1 MTTPAQTLP
10 IAPAKAEAEF
20 HVGEVTTIVGGH
32 FVNDT
37 FTSFTAPLL
46 PLLIEKMSLSLT
58 LAGSLWSFTQ
68 LPALLNPFIGY
79 LADRVSLRYLV
90 IFSPAVTVTA
100 MSLLGLAP
108 NYVTL
113 ALLLLLA
120 GLGTAAFH
128 APSPPMVARVAGRR
142 LGLAMSIYMS
152 GGSLGYTLGPLVV
165 VWVVSNW
172 TLAGMVPLV
181 AVGWATS
188 LIMYWRLRRVPARP
202 QQRQNLRDIL
212 PLARRLF
219 LPLLAVIVPR
229 TFLLTAV
236 GVYMPTFIKE
246 QGGSLWLAG
255 ASLSIWEFAGLF
267 GGLLAGPLSDRI
279 GRKSVMM
286 VAIAASSAIMLVL
299 LNVQGWLLL
308 PVLLALGFTAM
319 SVIPVLMAMVQE
331 GAPNHRSLANGL
343 FMSMIFLAGPL
354 AAFFIGL
361 LGDNFGLRVAFYVST
376 FVSLLAIPAVF
387 WLPKGNS
394 IGAARF

>member
-1 MTTPAQTLP
+1 MTTQTQTLP
-10 IAPAKAEAEF
+10 AANVKTEAEF
-20 HVGEVTTIVGGH
+20 QTGEVSTIVGGH

-46 PLLIEKMSLSLT
+46 PLIIEKLSLSLT
-58 LAGSLWSFTQ
+58 LAGSLWSLTQ
-68 LPALLNPFIGY
+68 LPALFNPFIGY

-100 MSLLGLAP
+100 MSLLGLAS
-108 NYVTL
+108 NYATL
-113 ALLLLLA
+113 AILLLIA
-120 GLGTAAFH
+120 GAGTAAFH
-128 APSPPMVARVAGRR
+128 ATSPPMVARIAGKR

-152 GGSLGYTLGPLVV
+152 GGSLGYTIGPLLV

-172 TLAGMVPLV
+172 TLTGMYPLV

-188 LIMYWRLRRVPARP
+188 LVMYWRLRRIPARP
-202 QQRQNLRDIL
+202 QQRQNLREML
-212 PLARRLF
+212 PIARYLF

-236 GVYMPTFIKE
+236 GVYMPTFIRE

-255 ASLSIWEFAGLF
+255 SSLSIWEFAGLF
-267 GGLLAGPLSDRI
+267 GGLVAGPLSDRI
-279 GRKSVMM
+279 GRKRVM
-286 VAIAASSAIMLVL
+286 VAAIAASSAIMLVL

-319 SVIPVLMAMVQE
+319 AVIPVLLAMVQE
-331 GAPNHRSLANGL
+331 SAPNHRSLANGL
-343 FMSMIFLAGPL
+343 FMSMIFLAGPI

-361 LGDNFGLRVAFYVST
+361 LGDRFGLLTAFYVST
-376 FVSLLAIPAVF
+376 FVSLLAIPAIF
-387 WLPKGNS
+387 LLPKKS
-394 IGAARF
+394 